1 MTSFTL
7 DKNLH
12 IRRIDELTAEEVA
25 VWDQLLLADDLRRA
39 FMSHR
44 YARVVAE
51 TGGDVVVLVL
61 YDTHTPC
68 GFLPLQRIAGLRG
81 KVGIFEPVGD
91 VMTDYF
97 GLIAADGVHI
107 RIEKLLAATH
117 GRVNAVLFSHLD
129 ETQSRFGLVGEEP
142 RTGLRTWLC
151 TSLGTSLETPAS
163 DYWVN
168 LRKSD
173 KKLVYDTERREK
185 KLINEIGPVT
195 FEWTSQNPASDMA
208 WLIESKKAQY
218 TRTGKGQAPLFDSR
232 KVALLNRLLQS
243 QEENCQGVLSAL
255 RCDKEIIAGHFGL
268 RCYDMLHVWFP
279 VYSPQYSIYSPG
291 RVLFKYLLAA
301 ASHRGVR
308 VFDRGEGDAQA
319 KRDFANEEH
328 SFTRGLWH
336 VAGWKGLRVRVAL
349 GTFWRMSRWSGQ

>member
-7 DKNLH
+7 GKNLH
-12 IRRIDELTAEEVA
+12 IRRIDELTTEEVA
-25 VWDQLLLADDLRRA
+25 VWDQLLLTDDLRRA
-39 FMSHR
+39 FMSYR

-61 YDTHTPC
+61 YDIHTPC

-81 KVGIFEPVGD
+81 KVGIFEPMGD

-97 GLIAADGVHI
+97 GLVAADGVHI
-107 RIEKLLAATH
+107 TIEKLLAATH

-129 ETQSRFGLVGEEP
+129 ETQSRFGLAGEEQ
-142 RTGLRTWLC
+142 RTGLRTWL
-151 TSLGTSLETPAS
+151 GTSLDKPAS

-195 FEWTSQNPASDMA
+195 FEWVSQNPASDMA

-243 QEENCQGVLSAL
+243 QEENCQGVLSTL
-255 RCDKEIIAGHFGL
+255 RCGKEIIAVHFGL
-268 RCYDMLHVWFP
+268 RCHDMLHVWFP
-279 VYSPQYSIYSPG
+279 VYQTKYASYSPG
-291 RVLFKYLLAA
+291 RILFKHLFSAA
-301 ASHRGVR
+301 AAEGIQ
-308 VFDRGEGDAQA
+308 VFDRGEGDTQA
-319 KRDFANEEH
+319 KRDFANETH
-328 SFTRGLWH
+328 HFSLGFWR
-336 VAGWKGLRVRVAL
+336 VDGWSGLRARIILSV
-349 GTFWRMSRWSGQ
+349 FWRLRRWIS

>member
-68 GFLPLQRIAGLRG
+68 GFLPLQRIAGPRG

-218 TRTGKGQAPLFDSR
+218 TRTGKEQAPLFDSR
-232 KVALLNRLLQS
+232 KVALLNRLLQA
-243 QEENCQGVLSAL
+243 QEESCQGVLSTL
-255 RCDKEIIAGHFGL
+255 RCGEEIIAVHFGL
-268 RCYDMLHVWFP
+268 RCNDMLHVWFP
-279 VYSPQYSIYSPG
+279 VYNPKYSSYSPG
-291 RVLFKYLLAA
+291 RILFKHLFSAA
-301 ASHRGVR
+301 AVDGIQ
-308 VFDRGEGDAQA
+308 VFDRGEGDTQA
-319 KRDFANEEH
+319 KRDFANETH
-328 SFTRGLWH
+328 TFSRGLWH
-336 VAGWKGLRVRVAL
+336 VAGWRGLLARGVVSVS
-349 GTFWRMSRWSGQ
+349 WRISRWLG